1 MREIVMERG
10 EIHLIDIQNSV
21 GGEIRKTRPGIIVS
35 RQGLIDALPVVTVT
49 VVFTSSAEQHL
60 SIAEHQTIRSTERV
74 STALC
79 EQITTVDKSRVGA
92 MLGYATDEEM
102 DRINLAMASALG
114 ICDASVE
121 SSAAKQ
127 TYDTAK
133 IAGELACY
141 KAMCAELLDRLCGK

>member
-1 MREIVMERG
+1 MERG

-35 RQGLIDALPVVTVT
+35 RQGLIDALQVVT
-49 VVFTSSAEQHL
+49 VVFTSSADQHL

>member
-1 MREIVMERG
+1 MERG

-35 RQGLIDALPVVTVT
+35 RQGLIDSLQVVT

>member
-1 MREIVMERG
+1 MERG
-10 EIHLIDIQNSV
+10 ETHLIDIQNSV

-35 RQGLIDALPVVTVT
+35 RQGLIDALQVVT
-49 VVFTSSAEQHL
+49 VVFTSSAGQHL
-60 SIAEHQTIRSTERV
+60 NIAEHQTIRSTERV

-92 MLGYATDEEM
+92 LLGYASDEEM
-102 DRINLAMASALG
+102 DRISQAMASALG

-141 KAMCAELLDRLCGK
+141 KTMCAELLDRLCGK